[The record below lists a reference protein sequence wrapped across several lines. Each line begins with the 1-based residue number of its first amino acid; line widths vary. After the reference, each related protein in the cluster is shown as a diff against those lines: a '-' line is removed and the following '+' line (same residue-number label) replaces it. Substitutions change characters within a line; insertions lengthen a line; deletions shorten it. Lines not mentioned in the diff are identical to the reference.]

1 MKLLLN
7 FQNDKINILNLLDFD
22 LWELMYVLNTD
33 IIQSYTCIHRT
44 ETTLEYIFQFEPIS
58 FFPAFYTH
66 MIVTKENNT
75 YSIKTIESS
84 IKNCVQILTQNECI
98 HVSGTE
104 HNVDVCIEFDLCSDN
119 DIINNF
125 IEKRFIKIYSRIKEH
140 IQSI

>member
-7 FQNDKINILNLLDFD
+7 FQNEKINILNLLDFD

-66 MIVTKENNT
+66 MMVSKENNN

-84 IKNCVQILTQNECI
+84 IKNCVQILTKNECI
-98 HVSGTE
+98 LVSGTE
-104 HNVDVCIEFDLCSDN
+104 HNVDVHVEFDLCSDN

>member
-7 FQNDKINILNLLDFD
+7 FQNDKINILNLLNFE

-33 IIQSYTCIHRT
+33 IIQSYTCIHKS
-44 ETTLEYIFQFEPIS
+44 ETSLEYIFQFEPIS

-66 MIVTKENNT
+66 MVVTKENNN
-75 YSIKTIESS
+75 YSMKTIESPL
-84 IKNCVQILTQNECI
+84 KNCVQILTQNEYI
-98 HVSGTE
+98 HVTGTE

>member
-66 MIVTKENNT
+66 MIVTKENNI
-75 YSIKTIESS
+75 YSIKTIESPL
-84 IKNCVQILTQNECI
+84 KNCVQILTQNEYI
-98 HVSGTE
+98 QVSGTE

-119 DIINNF
+119 DIINNC

-140 IQSI
+140 IQNI